1 MSRLGDLEN
10 ALVSRVAAAMSGGS
24 AVFAVVKGA
33 SGGYRPAIR
42 EALKRERMP
51 AAYVAFVEESA
62 APETKTSVRGARFS
76 VLVAAT
82 SLRVGSQPRQD
93 TTGARGAFTLLD
105 EVRKQLNDYV
115 PAAGL
120 RAVIV
125 QEKFLEADE
134 RTAIYEVLYRL
145 WPVIEAPLTF
155 NGLMIAGSG
164 SRMALEVGPLA
175 VAHAGL
181 AVADSDGKYSLL
193 MMLKTRTLIWRGQLR
208 AASNGSLN
216 VIESNIS
223 DVLMSQTH
231 AAIEDGTGRTFQ
243 GCVLDQFVRDGPRR
257 SEDNGAVIVQ
267 DAELHFLQ
275 YNPTQAT
282 LAQEGN

>member
-1 MSRLGDLEN
+1 MSRLGNLEN

-24 AVFAVVKGA
+24 PVFATVMGA
-33 SGGYRPAIR
+33 SGGYRPALR

-51 AAYVAFVEESA
+51 AAYVAFVEEPT
-62 APETKTSVRGARFS
+62 APETKTGVRGAKFC
-76 VLVAAT
+76 VMVAAA
-82 SLRVGSQPRQD
+82 SLRVGTQPRQD
-93 TTGARGAFTLLD
+93 TTGTLGAFTLLD
-105 EVRKQLNDYV
+105 KVRTQLDDYV
-115 PAAGL
+115 PATGL

-155 NGLMIAGSG
+155 NGLMLAGSS

-181 AVADSDGKYSLL
+181 AVADSDGKYTLL

-216 VIESNIS
+216 AIETNIS
-223 DVLMSQTH
+223 NVLMNQTN
-231 AAIEDGTGRTFQ
+231 AAIEDGTGRTFG

-257 SEDNGAVIVQ
+257 TENDGAVVVQ

-275 YNPTQAT
+275 YNPT
-282 LAQEGN
+282 